1 MLLREPNYIH
11 SISMNDCLP
20 AGTIAIYE
28 TTGDD
33 MIVLYG
39 DNGDSDRISGADPE
53 TVVPWCQK
61 HSLRLLKFD
70 WEGEGYGCRI
80 DFDSASQRDD
90 FMRTW
95 KL

>member
-1 MLLREPNYIH
+1 MLLRETDYIH
-11 SISMNDCLP
+11 TISMKDCLP
-20 AGTIAIYE
+20 SGTIAIYE
-28 TTGDD
+28 TWGDN

-39 DNGDSDRISGADPE
+39 DNGNLPRISGGDPE

-61 HSLRLLKFD
+61 HGLRLSPFD
-70 WEGEGYGCRI
+70 WEGEGYGWWI

-90 FMRTW
+90 FIRAW